1 VVPVPSQATAADL
14 VESPAVPVGNVWLRT
29 DGAGVLVQSVG
40 PRLRASAARCRPAH
54 AGLRRKSQ
62 HNSNSQPEIHIL
74 KTHNLLA
81 ASGLALLALLTSAAS
96 FAESKAVI
104 DAHASEAL
112 TQFHKLNPANQPLEQ
127 RAAGV
132 LIFPQVTKAGAGV
145 AGEHGNGVL
154 QVKGKTVGYYSSTS
168 ASVGLTL
175 GVAKRSE
182 IIMFMTQ
189 SALDDFM
196 KSKGW
201 SIGADT
207 GIALVR
213 AGAGGDY
220 DSETLKK
227 SIVGFVFGEKGL
239 IADASFEGS
248 KISKIKTT

>member
-1 VVPVPSQATAADL
+1 VSCRA
-14 VESPAVPVGNVWLRT
+14 
-29 DGAGVLVQSVG
+29 GA
-40 PRLRASAARCRPAH
+40 
-54 AGLRRKSQ
+54 RRFPGTQTLSIR
-62 HNSNSQPEIHIL
+62 NWRYIL

-81 ASGLALLALLTSAAS
+81 ASGLAMLALFMSVAS
-96 FAESKAVI
+96 FAEAKTKI
-104 DAHASEAL
+104 DTAASEAL
-112 TQFHKLNPANQPLEQ
+112 TQFYKLNPSNEKLMQ

-132 LIFPQVTKAGAGV
+132 LIFPEVTKAGAGV

-175 GVAKRSE
+175 GVGKRSE

-189 SALDDFM
+189 DALDHFM
-196 KSKGW
+196 TSKGW

-207 GIALVR
+207 GIAI
-213 AGAGGDY
+213 AKTGAGGDY

-227 SIVGFVFGEKGL
+227 AIVGFVFGEKGL
-239 IADASFEGS
+239 IADASLEGS

>member
-1 VVPVPSQATAADL
+1 M
-14 VESPAVPVGNVWLRT
+14 
-29 DGAGVLVQSVG
+29 
-40 PRLRASAARCRPAH
+40 
-54 AGLRRKSQ
+54 
-62 HNSNSQPEIHIL
+62 
-74 KTHNLLA
+74 KTQNLLA
-81 ASGLALLALLTSAAS
+81 ASGLALMALLTSVAS

-104 DAHASEAL
+104 DTRASEAL
-112 TQFHKLNPANQPLEQ
+112 TQFYKLNPTPQALEQ
-127 RAAGV
+127 RAVGV
-132 LIFPQVTKAGAGV
+132 LIFPDVTKAGVGV

-168 ASVGLTL
+168 ASVGLTV

-182 IIMFMTQ
+182 VIMFMTQ
-189 SALDDFM
+189 DALDHFM

-207 GIALVR
+207 GIAIVK

-239 IADASFEGS
+239 IADASLEGS

>member
-1 VVPVPSQATAADL
+1 M
-14 VESPAVPVGNVWLRT
+14 
-29 DGAGVLVQSVG
+29 
-40 PRLRASAARCRPAH
+40 
-54 AGLRRKSQ
+54 
-62 HNSNSQPEIHIL
+62 

-81 ASGLALLALLTSAAS
+81 ASGLAMLALFASVTS
-96 FAESKAVI
+96 FAESKPKI
-104 DAHASEAL
+104 DARANEAL
-112 TQFHKLNPANQPLEQ
+112 AQFYKLNPSNEQLVQ

-132 LIFPQVTKAGAGV
+132 LIFPEVTKAGAGV

-154 QVKGKTVGYYSSTS
+154 RVKGKTAGYYSSTS

-175 GVAKRSE
+175 GVGKRSE

-189 SALDDFM
+189 GSLDHFL

-207 GIALVR
+207 GVAIAK

-227 SIVGFVFGEKGL
+227 SIVGFVFGENGL
-239 IADASFEGS
+239 IADASLEGS